1 MRGVNIVLV
10 LTMFCIMGLWVS
22 RAAFA
27 GSQTLTTTMFVTV
40 TAPPQSNLAE
50 TDENAQMLTQLAMNQ
65 SMMHPEIGQTERM
78 EEDVKFSGEKV
89 YTIIDRL

>member
-1 MRGVNIVLV
+1 
-10 LTMFCIMGLWVS
+10 MGLWVS